1 MGVFVASFHVERPDG
16 GNVVKGPLED
26 ERGPLRVKEG
36 HASMKRFGA
45 TVVVVL
51 LALAGRAGDLGS
63 TPSQAGLIGPSA
75 SQTLD
80 GAVEA
85 YFAGFS
91 GREVVVAAAAPRTG
105 RRVEIP
111 ADSLTGVLRQ
121 YCVVCHNDGM
131 LTGNLTLSDFEVERA
146 AERAETAEKMIV
158 KLRAGMMPVPGAPR
172 PSPDTLLALV
182 ETLENVID
190 AAAAVH
196 PNPGRRTFQRLNRV
210 EYSRSVEHLLGLK
223 VDAGDYLP
231 LDTKSA
237 NFDNIADVQM
247 LSPTLMSAYLTAAAE
262 ISRLAVG
269 DPNAPVGS
277 RTYTNTGYV
286 TQWDRVDGAPRGTRG
301 GISVIHN
308 FWADGDYIFKLAF
321 EHTTTGGFYGRTAD
335 SSEQIEVSIDGERVA
350 LLEVDKWMHTQDPN
364 GVNMETEAIFVR
376 AGPHRVT
383 AAFVRN
389 FEGLMEDLMSPHEWS
404 LADRQIG
411 VAGYGV
417 TALAHLKDLVIN
429 GPHNPTGVS
438 ETPSRIK
445 IFTCR
450 PTSPTEAR
458 PCAEEIIA
466 RLARQAFRRALTPG
480 ELDDLMMF
488 FEEGGE
494 AWGFETGIRTAL
506 QAILASPDF
515 VFRFEER
522 PRDVEPGE
530 NYRIDDYDLASR
542 LSFFLWSRPPD
553 GELSSVAE
561 RGELS
566 DPEVLERQVRRMLED
581 PRAEALGSRFAAQW
595 LRLEDLENVHP
606 DRLMYPDFTE
616 QLADAMRLETEM
628 LFNSLVREDRS
639 MFDLLTA
646 DYTFVNERLA
656 RHYGIPDVIGEEF
669 QRVTYPDNRR
679 RGLLGHGSVLTLT
692 SHANR
697 TSPVLRGK
705 WVMEVLLGTPPPP
718 PPPDVPDLDQ
728 TDDVRDGRMLTTRE
742 RMEMHRSDPVCSAC
756 HKYMDPVGLALDNFD
771 VTGRWRI
778 RENGVPLDTR
788 GELYDGTPVTSP
800 EDLRQALLRRPIPL
814 IRSFTENL
822 MAYALGRRIEYY
834 DKPTIRA
841 ITAQAEADD
850 YRISSFILGVVNSG
864 AFQMSRAE
872 AETTVETNP

>member
-1 MGVFVASFHVERPDG
+1 
-16 GNVVKGPLED
+16 
-26 ERGPLRVKEG
+26 
-36 HASMKRFGA
+36 MKRLSA
-45 TVVVVL
+45 AVVVVL
-51 LALAGRAGDLGS
+51 LVLAGRTPVLGS
-63 TPSQAGLIGPSA
+63 TLSQRGVIGPSA
-75 SQTLD
+75 IREATDTSPSNALD

-85 YFAGFS
+85 YLAGFS
-91 GREVVVAAAAPRTG
+91 GREVVLAAAPPRTG
-105 RRVEIP
+105 GTAGGEPRGRGAEVRSGLEIS
-111 ADSLTGVLRQ
+111 AVTLTDVVRQ

-131 LTGNLTLSDFEVERA
+131 LTGNLTLSDFDVERA

-158 KLRAGMMPVPGAPR
+158 KLRAGMMPSPGAPR

-182 ETLENVID
+182 ETLESVID
-190 AAAAVH
+190 AAAALD
-196 PNPGRRTFQRLNRV
+196 PNPGRRTFQRLNRA
-210 EYSRSVEHLLGLK
+210 EYSRSVEDLLGLK

-247 LSPTLMSAYLTAAAE
+247 LSPTLMAAHLTAAAQ

-269 DPNAPVGS
+269 DANAPVGS
-277 RTYTNTGYV
+277 RTYTNPGYV
-286 TQWDRVDGAPRGTRG
+286 TQWDRVEGAPRGTRG
-301 GISVIHN
+301 GISVVHN

-321 EHTTTGGFYGRTAD
+321 EHTTTGEFYGMTAD
-335 SSEQIEVSIDGERVA
+335 SGEQIEVSVDGERVA
-350 LLEVDKWMHTQDPN
+350 LLEVDKWMHTRDPN
-364 GVNMETEAIFVR
+364 GVNMETAAIFVR

-389 FEGLMEDLMSPHEWS
+389 FEGLMEDLMSPHDWS

-411 VAGYGV
+411 VRGYGV

-438 ETPSRIK
+438 ETPSRRK

-450 PTSPTEAR
+450 PTSSAEAR
-458 PCAEEIIA
+458 PCAEEIIG
-466 RLARQAFRRALTPG
+466 RLGAQAFRRALTPG
-480 ELDDLMMF
+480 ELDNLMMF

-494 AWGFETGIRTAL
+494 PGGFEMGIRTAL

-522 PRDVEPGE
+522 PSDVEPGE
-530 NYRIDDYDLASR
+530 SYRIDDRDLASR

-553 GELSSVAE
+553 SELMSVAE

-581 PRAEALGSRFAAQW
+581 PRSEALGPRFAGQW
-595 LRLEDLENVHP
+595 LRLEDLDKVHP
-606 DRLMYPDFTE
+606 DRLLYPDFHQ
-616 QLADAMRLETEM
+616 QLADGMRLETEM
-628 LFNSLVREDRS
+628 FFNSLVREDRS
-639 MFDLLTA
+639 MLDLFNA
-646 DYTFVNERLA
+646 DYTFLNEPLA
-656 RHYGIPDVIGEEF
+656 RHYGIPGVTGEEF
-669 QRVTYPDNRR
+669 RRVTYPDDKR
-679 RGLLGHGSVLTLT
+679 RGLFGHGSVLTLT

-718 PPPDVPDLDQ
+718 PPPGVPDLDQ
-728 TDDVRDGRMLTTRE
+728 TEVVSDGRMLTTRE
-742 RMEMHRSDPVCSAC
+742 RMEMHRTNVVCSSC
-756 HKYMDPVGLALDNFD
+756 HKFMDPIGLALDNFD

-778 RENGVPLDTR
+778 RENGVPLDTQ

-814 IRSFTENL
+814 VRTFTENL

-841 ITAQAEADD
+841 ITAQAQADD
-850 YRISSFILGVVNSG
+850 YRMSSFILGVVKSG
-864 AFQMSRAE
+864 AFQMSRV
-872 AETTVETNP
+872 ETTVQTSP

>member
-1 MGVFVASFHVERPDG
+1 
-16 GNVVKGPLED
+16 
-26 ERGPLRVKEG
+26 
-36 HASMKRFGA
+36 MKRLSVA
-45 TVVVVL
+45 VVL
-51 LALAGRAGDLGS
+51 LMLVVAGRTGDLGS
-63 TPSQAGLIGPSA
+63 TPSQEGGIGPSA
-75 SQTLD
+75 ILQATDTSPSKGSD

-85 YFAGFS
+85 YLASFS
-91 GREVVVAAAAPRTG
+91 GREVAVDAAVTRTG
-105 RRVEIP
+105 GTVGGELRGRGVEVGSASEIP
-111 ADSLTGVLRQ
+111 AESLTGVVRQ
-121 YCVVCHNDGM
+121 YCVACHNDVM

-146 AERAETAEKMIV
+146 VDWPETAEKMIV
-158 KLRAGMMPVPGAPR
+158 KLRAGMMPIPGAPR

-182 ETLENVID
+182 ETLESLID
-190 AAAAVH
+190 EAAAVD
-196 PNPGRRTFQRLNRV
+196 PNPGRRTFQRLNRA
-210 EYSRSVEHLLGLK
+210 EYSRSVEDLLGLK

-231 LDTKSA
+231 LDTKSG
-237 NFDNIADVQM
+237 NFDNIADAQL
-247 LSPTLMSAYLTAAAE
+247 LSPTLMAAYLTAAAE

-277 RTYTNTGYV
+277 RTYTNPGYA
-286 TQWDRVDGAPRGTRG
+286 TQWARVEGAPRGTRG
-301 GISVIHN
+301 GISVVHN
-308 FWADGDYIFKLAF
+308 FWADGDYIFNLAF
-321 EHTTTGGFYGRTAD
+321 EKTTTGELYGRTAD
-335 SSEQIEVSIDGERVA
+335 HREQIEVSIDGERVA
-350 LLEVDKWMHTQDPN
+350 LLDVDKWMREQDPN

-383 AAFVRN
+383 AAFVRT
-389 FEGLMEDLMSPHEWS
+389 FEGMMEDLVSPHEWS
-404 LADRQIG
+404 LADRHIG
-411 VAGYGV
+411 VSGYGV

-438 ETPSRIK
+438 ETPSRRK

-450 PTSPTEAR
+450 PTSLAEAR
-458 PCAEEIIA
+458 PCAEAIIA
-466 RLARQAFRRALTPG
+466 RLAGQAFRRALTPS

-494 AWGFETGIRTAL
+494 AGGFEIGVRMAL

-530 NYRIDDYDLASR
+530 NYRIDDGDLASR
-542 LSFFLWSRPPD
+542 LAFFLWARPPD
-553 GELSSVAE
+553 GELMSVAE

-581 PRAEALGSRFAAQW
+581 PRSEALGARFAGQW
-595 LRLEDLENVHP
+595 LRLQDLEKVHP
-606 DRLMYPDFTE
+606 DRLMYPDFYE

-628 LFNSLVREDRS
+628 FFNSLVREDRS
-639 MFDLLTA
+639 MLDLLTA

-656 RHYGIPDVIGEEF
+656 RHYDLPGVTGEEF
-669 QRVTYPDNRR
+669 RRVTYPDVRR
-679 RGLLGHGSVLTLT
+679 RGILGHGSVLTLT

-718 PPPDVPDLDQ
+718 PPPGIPDLEQ
-728 TDDVRDGRMLTTRE
+728 TEEAANGRMLTTRE
-742 RMEMHRSDPVCSAC
+742 RMEMHRSNVVCSSC
-756 HKYMDPVGLALDNFD
+756 HNFMDPIGLALDNFD

-778 RENGVPLDTR
+778 RENGMPLDTQ

-814 IRSFTENL
+814 IRTFTENL

-841 ITAQAEADD
+841 ITAQAKTDD
-850 YRISSFILGVVNSG
+850 YRLSSFILGVVNSG

-872 AETTVETNP
+872 TTAEMDSKSQ

>member
-1 MGVFVASFHVERPDG
+1 
-16 GNVVKGPLED
+16 
-26 ERGPLRVKEG
+26 
-36 HASMKRFGA
+36 MKRFSA
-45 TVVVVL
+45 AVVVVL
-51 LALAGRAGDLGS
+51 LVLAARTGDLDS
-63 TPSQAGLIGPSA
+63 TPGQEGIVGLSATAAFDAPS
-75 SQTLD
+75 SKTLA

-85 YFAGFS
+85 YLAGFS
-91 GREVVVAAAAPRTG
+91 GRELAVAAAAPTG
-105 RRVEIP
+105 SATEIP
-111 ADSLTGVLRQ
+111 ADSLTGVVRQ
-121 YCVVCHNDGM
+121 YCVVCHNDVM
-131 LTGNLTLSDFEVERA
+131 LTGNLTLSDFAVERA

-158 KLRAGMMPVPGAPR
+158 KLRAGMMPLPGAPR
-172 PSPDTLLALV
+172 PSTDTLLALV
-182 ETLENVID
+182 ETLESLID
-190 AAAAVH
+190 EAAAVD

-210 EYSRSVEHLLGLK
+210 EYSSSVEDLLALK

-247 LSPTLMSAYLTAAAE
+247 LSPTLMGAYLTAAAE

-277 RTYTNTGYV
+277 RTYTNSGYA
-286 TQWDRVDGAPRGTRG
+286 TQWDRVEGAPRGTRG
-301 GISVIHN
+301 GISVVHN

-321 EHTTTGGFYGRTAD
+321 EHTTTGGFYGQTLD
-335 SSEQIEVSIDGERVA
+335 SQEQIEVSVDGERVA

-389 FEGLMEDLMSPHEWS
+389 FEGITEDLMSPHDWS

-438 ETPSRIK
+438 ETPSRNK
-445 IFTCR
+445 IFSCR
-450 PTSPTEAR
+450 PTSSAEAR
-458 PCAEEIIA
+458 PCAEEIIT
-466 RLARQAFRRALTPG
+466 RLGTQAFRRSLAPA
-480 ELDDLMMF
+480 ELDNLMMF

-494 AWGFETGIRTAL
+494 TGGFETGIRTAL

-522 PRDVEPGE
+522 PRDVQPGE
-530 NYRIDDYDLASR
+530 SYRLDDRDLASR
-542 LSFFLWSRPPD
+542 LAFFLWGRPPD
-553 GELSSVAE
+553 GELMALAE
-561 RGELS
+561 QGELS

-581 PRAEALGSRFAAQW
+581 PRSEALGARFAGQW
-595 LRLEDLENVHP
+595 LRLQDLEKVHP
-606 DRLMYPDFTE
+606 DRLMYPDFYE

-628 LFNSLVREDRS
+628 FFNSLVREDQS
-639 MFDLLTA
+639 MLDLITA
-646 DYTFVNERLA
+646 DYTFVNEPLA
-656 RHYGIPDVIGEEF
+656 RHYGIPGVTGDEF
-669 QRVTYPDNRR
+669 RRVTYPDDSR

-718 PPPDVPDLDQ
+718 PPPGVPDLEQ
-728 TDDVRDGRMLTTRE
+728 TEGTANGRMLTTRE
-742 RMEMHRSDPVCSAC
+742 RMEMHRSNVVCSSC
-756 HKYMDPVGLALDNFD
+756 HKFMDPIGLALDNFD

-778 RENGVPLDTR
+778 RENGMPLDTR

-800 EDLRQALLRRPIPL
+800 DDLRQALLRRPIPL
-814 IRSFTENL
+814 VRTFTENL
-822 MAYALGRRIEYY
+822 MAYALGRRVEYY

-841 ITAQAEADD
+841 ITVQAEADD
-850 YRISSFILGVVNSG
+850 YRISSFIMGVVGSD

-872 AETTVETNP
+872 TTAEMDSEGR